1 MTAEIGLTTKGF
13 SDNEDT
19 DTQHVTQQSPHTTL
33 PNSTSGQVESDLQF
47 LEPSGEAV
55 GSSDDVIST
64 TSNEVPLVLDH
75 SVGDKKEEV
84 LLASAENSP
93 PPWWNEWELPE
104 GETPSATTSSVAST
118 RKTSHMY
125 TQSPETVVDPNSES
139 AANYQSDSPTDTY
152 FLVSEEA
159 LCAAS
164 LKKIVMFLQLETASR
179 NSSTFLKMVIII
191 VIYKSVKLANSTIT
205 TGYAKINMAEISISL
220 YISRISEQY

>member
-1 MTAEIGLTTKGF
+1 MTEEIGLTTKGF
-13 SDNEDT
+13 SDNE

-75 SVGDKKEEV
+75 SVPDSKEEV
-84 LLASAENSP
+84 PLASAENSS

-104 GETPSATTSSVAST
+104 GETPSPTASSVAGS

-152 FLVSEEA
+152 FLVSAEA
-159 LCAAS
+159 SCAAS
-164 LKKIVMFLQLETASR
+164 VEIVLFSQ
-179 NSSTFLKMVIII
+179 
-191 VIYKSVKLANSTIT
+191 
-205 TGYAKINMAEISISL
+205 
-220 YISRISEQY
+220 

>member
-1 MTAEIGLTTKGF
+1 MTEEIGLTTKGF

-19 DTQHVTQQSPHTTL
+19 DIQHVTQQPPHTAL

-55 GSSDDVIST
+55 GSSADVIST

-75 SVGDKKEEV
+75 SVSDNKEEV
-84 LLASAENSP
+84 PLASAEDSS

-104 GETPSATTSSVAST
+104 GETPSATTSSVAGT

-152 FLVSEEA
+152 FLVSAEA
-159 LCAAS
+159 MCAAS
-164 LKKIVMFLQLETASR
+164 VEIVLLPQ
-179 NSSTFLKMVIII
+179 
-191 VIYKSVKLANSTIT
+191 
-205 TGYAKINMAEISISL
+205 
-220 YISRISEQY
+220 